1 MIAIPSQALEQFM
14 ADCKQRVNALL
25 AAQDSVHDAS
35 QIPSK
40 RLHQAMRH
48 ATLGGGKR
56 IRPVLVY
63 GSALAVGGNLAAAD
77 AAAAAVELIHNY
89 SLVHDDLPAMD
100 DDDLRRGLPTVH
112 KAFDEATAI
121 LVGDG
126 LQALAFSLLST
137 PSAAIQPAVQLRM
150 IHVLSAAAGE
160 LGMVGGQALDFEA
173 VGTSPSMQ
181 ELETM
186 HLLKTGALIRACVLL
201 GGLSHAATQPAQL
214 LALERYAEKVG
225 LAFQVRD
232 DILDEISDTKTLG
245 KPQGSDRASNK
256 PTYVTLLGID
266 GARDKAT
273 ALAQEAIASLADFP
287 AAADHLR
294 TLASYIVSRL
304 H

>member
-1 MIAIPSQALEQFM
+1 MSANPSQAFEQFLIESQ
-14 ADCKQRVNALL
+14 QRVQQLL
-25 AAQDSVHDAS
+25 ADQFATAA
-35 QIPSK
+35 PSL
-40 RLHQAMRH
+40 RLGQAM
-48 ATLGGGKR
+48 AYASLGGGKR

-63 GSALAVGGNLAAAD
+63 GSALAVGGQLNVAAD
-77 AAAAAVELIHNY
+77 RAAAAVELIHSY

-100 DDDLRRGLPTVH
+100 DDALRRGQPTVH

-126 LQALAFSLLST
+126 LQALAFNLLSK
-137 PSAAIQPAVQLRM
+137 PDAGMQSAAQLQM
-150 IHVLSAAAGE
+150 INILSDAAGA

-173 VGTSPSMQ
+173 TGRSATLAQ
-181 ELETM
+181 LETM
-186 HLLKTGALIRACVLL
+186 HMLKTGALIRASVLL
-201 GGLSHAATQPAQL
+201 GGLSHDGTSPAQL
-214 LALERYAEKVG
+214 SALELYANNIG

-232 DILDEISDTKTLG
+232 DILDETSDTLTLG

-256 PTYVTLLGID
+256 PTYVTLLGVA

-273 ALAQEAIASLADFP
+273 ALAQAAIAALERFP

>member
-1 MIAIPSQALEQFM
+1 MSANPSQAFEQFLIESQ
-14 ADCKQRVNALL
+14 QRVQQLL
-25 AAQDSVHDAS
+25 ADQFATAAPSLRLGQAIAYAS
-35 QIPSK
+35 
-40 RLHQAMRH
+40 
-48 ATLGGGKR
+48 LGGGKR

-63 GSALAVGGNLAAAD
+63 GSALAVGGQLNVAAD
-77 AAAAAVELIHNY
+77 RAAAAVELIHSY

-100 DDDLRRGLPTVH
+100 DDALRRGQPTVH

-126 LQALAFSLLST
+126 LQALAFNLLSK
-137 PSAAIQPAVQLRM
+137 PDAGMQSAAQLQM
-150 IHVLSAAAGE
+150 INILSDAAGA

-173 VGTSPSMQ
+173 TGRSATLAQ
-181 ELETM
+181 LETM
-186 HLLKTGALIRACVLL
+186 HMLKTGALIRASVLL
-201 GGLSHAATQPAQL
+201 GGLSHAGTSPAQL
-214 LALERYAEKVG
+214 SALELYANNIG

-232 DILDEISDTKTLG
+232 DILDETSDTLTLG

-256 PTYVTLLGID
+256 PTYVTLLGVA
-266 GARDKAT
+266 GARDKAA
-273 ALAQEAIASLADFP
+273 ALAQAAIAALERFP